1 MIMDSFIDLFAQ
13 RKNAQE
19 MIKANSQAEAKE
31 NQQLHQQLK
40 NYEEAIE
47 SLRKQ
52 SLQNAEN
59 AEKVNRL
66 VNAGI
71 EKVEA
76 LQKDENQEAG
86 KVLELCEA
94 LKEELSAARDEMK
107 QMREE
112 QSGISEDLKSLR
124 EYIDQKLAGDDAAG
138 RMEDALDLRLKDT
151 EEVVHRENVKV
162 YRNVQA
168 VVQEELAKQS
178 GDIKSTVYESTGKIR
193 VGKGLLPVGIITL
206 LAALGSLAM
215 TLLQY
220 FHII

>member
-76 LQKDENQEAG
+76 LQKDENQEAR
-86 KVLELCEA
+86 KALELCEA

-107 QMREE
+107 QMQEE

-124 EYIDQKLAGDDAAG
+124 EYIDQKLAGDDAVG